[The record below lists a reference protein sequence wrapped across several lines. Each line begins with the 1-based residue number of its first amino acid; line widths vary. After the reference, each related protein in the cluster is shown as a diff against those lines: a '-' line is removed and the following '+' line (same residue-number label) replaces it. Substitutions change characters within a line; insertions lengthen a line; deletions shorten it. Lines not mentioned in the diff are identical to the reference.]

1 MAGKLSRRDL
11 ATHYVDGL
19 LAGTSVKKLSLELA
33 AYLIESRRTKELNLM
48 IRDIQFHLA
57 ERGHLLG
64 TVTTA
69 HELSAEMKKAVE
81 AYAKKKTG
89 AKSLQLDPA
98 VDENLLGG
106 LKLDLPG
113 LELNT
118 TIARQLTILKTKY
131 KKAQGRI

>member
-1 MAGKLSRRDL
+1 MAGKLSRRAL
-11 ATHYVDGL
+11 ATHYVNGV
-19 LAGTSVKKLSLELA
+19 LAGVSAKKLSQQLA

-48 IRDIQFHLA
+48 IRDIQYYLA
-57 ERGHLLG
+57 QKGHITG

-69 HELSAEMKKAVE
+69 HELSATMKKAVE

-89 AKSLQLDPA
+89 ATHLQLDPI
-98 VDENLLGG
+98 VDEHVLGG

-113 LELNT
+113 HELNT

-131 KKAQGRI
+131 KKA